1 MIVMMLSKF
10 RALPPKWAI
19 DERVKLQQTE
29 EKIQRFIGYMID
41 AGYAGCTWY
50 RGLQLDL
57 MTVRAEK
64 RKLEKRIREI
74 LIHGNINQRKRI
86 LEQGY

>member
-1 MIVMMLSKF
+1 MMLSKF

-19 DERVKLQQTE
+19 DERVRLQKAKESQN
-29 EKIQRFIGYMID
+29 RRID
-41 AGYAGCTWY
+41 MLLEAGYPETAY
-50 RGLQLDL
+50 RFALALLDIEY
-57 MTVRAEK
+57 EK
-64 RKLEKRIREI
+64 AKLEKRIREI